1 LLFGLEVNRLDKM
14 LIKEQFFPTTVYGK
28 DLQLDNNTLAQHIIQ
43 WSQQDQG
50 VKKTNMNGWHS
61 TTDMHLK
68 KEYQVL
74 VDELYKMQHEIYQ
87 EEWLDRKP
95 MLGNMWANINYSG
108 GYNRPH
114 VHPNCLFSGVYY
126 VKTQPQCGELVVN
139 DPRPG
144 IQTMM
149 PTRKS
154 GQPPKHL
161 WREAHIEPIQG
172 RLIMFPAWLWHCVEP
187 NQSNDMRIS
196 VSFNFV
202 QEGFQ

>member
-1 LLFGLEVNRLDKM
+1 MLL
-14 LIKEQFFPTTVYGK
+14 KEQFFPTTVYGK

-43 WSQQDQG
+43 WSQQGQG
-50 VKKTNMNGWHS
+50 LKKTNMNGWHS
-61 TTDMHLK
+61 TTDMHTK
-68 KEYQVL
+68 PEYKML
-74 VDELYKMQHEIYQ
+74 VDELYQMQHEIFQ

-126 VKTQPQCGELVVN
+126 VKTQPQCGELVVE

-144 IQTMM
+144 IQIML
-149 PTRKS
+149 PIRKP
-154 GQPPKHL
+154 GQLPKHL
-161 WREAHIEPIQG
+161 WRKAHIEPIQG

-196 VSFNFV
+196 VSFNFI
-202 QEGFQ
+202 QQ

>member
-1 LLFGLEVNRLDKM
+1 MLFGLEENHLDKM

-28 DLQLDNNTLAQHIIQ
+28 DLQLDNNTLAQHIIN

-61 TTDMHLK
+61 TTDMYTK
-68 KEYQVL
+68 PEYKVL
-74 VDELYKMQHEIYQ
+74 VDELYQMQHEIFQ
-87 EEWLDRKP
+87 EEWLDRRPK
-95 MLGNMWANINYSG
+95 LGNMWANINYSG

-149 PTRKS
+149 PTRKP

-161 WREAHIEPIQG
+161 WRDAHIEPTQG

-196 VSFNFV
+196 VSFNFI
-202 QEGFQ
+202 QEGFE

>member
-1 LLFGLEVNRLDKM
+1 M

-28 DLQLDNNTLAQHIIQ
+28 DIQLDNNALAQHIIN

-68 KEYQVL
+68 EEYQPL
-74 VDELYKMQHEIYQ
+74 VNELYKMQHEIYQ

-114 VHPNCLFSGVYY
+114 VHPNCLYSGVYY

-149 PTRKS
+149 PTRKQ

-161 WREAHIEPIQG
+161 WREAHIEPVTG
-172 RLIMFPAWLWHCVEP
+172 RLIMFPAWLWHCVEE
-187 NQSNDMRIS
+187 NKSNDVRIS

>member
-1 LLFGLEVNRLDKM
+1 M
-14 LIKEQFFPTTVYGK
+14 IKEQFFPTTVYGK
-28 DLQLDNNTLAQHIIQ
+28 DIQLDNQVLADHIIN
-43 WSQQDQG
+43 WSKQDPG

-68 KEYQVL
+68 QEYQEL
-74 VDELYKMQHEIYQ
+74 VKQLYIMQEEIYQ

-95 MLGNMWANINYSG
+95 MLGNMWANINYPG

-126 VKTQPQCGELVVN
+126 VKSQPGAGQLVVN

-149 PTRKS
+149 PIRKS
-154 GQPPKHL
+154 GQPPQHL
-161 WREAHIEPIQG
+161 WREAHLDPIPG
-172 RLIMFPAWLWHCVEP
+172 RIIMFPAWLWHCVEP
-187 NQSNDMRIS
+187 NKTNDIRIS
-196 VSFNFV
+196 VSFNFI
-202 QEGFQ
+202 QDGFQ

>member
-1 LLFGLEVNRLDKM
+1 M

-95 MLGNMWANINYSG
+95 ILGNMWANINYSG

>member
-1 LLFGLEVNRLDKM
+1 VENHLDKM

-87 EEWLDRKP
+87 EEWLDRRP

>member
-1 LLFGLEVNRLDKM
+1 VVNRLDKM

-87 EEWLDRKP
+87 EEWLDRRP

>member
-1 LLFGLEVNRLDKM
+1 MLL
-14 LIKEQFFPTTVYGK
+14 KEQFFPTTVYGK

-43 WSQQDQG
+43 WSQQGQG
-50 VKKTNMNGWHS
+50 LKKTNMNGWHS
-61 TTDMHLK
+61 TTDMHTK
-68 KEYQVL
+68 PEYKML
-74 VDELYKMQHEIYQ
+74 VDELYQMQHEIFQ

-126 VKTQPQCGELVVN
+126 VKTQPQCGELIVD

-144 IQTMM
+144 IQIMM
-149 PTRKS
+149 PTRKP

-161 WREAHIEPIQG
+161 WRKAHIEPIQG

-196 VSFNFV
+196 VSFNFI
-202 QEGFQ
+202 QQ

>member
-1 LLFGLEVNRLDKM
+1 MLFGLVVNRLDKM

-196 VSFNFV
+196 ISFNFV

>member
-1 LLFGLEVNRLDKM
+1 M
-14 LIKEQFFPTTVYGK
+14 IKEQFFPTTVYGK
-28 DLQLDNNTLAQHIIQ
+28 DVKLDNQMLANEIVM
-43 WSQQDQG
+43 WSKKDKG

-61 TTDMHLK
+61 QTNMHTFPQFK
-68 KEYQVL
+68 PL
-74 VDELYKMQHEIYQ
+74 VDALYEMQNEVYK

-95 MLGNMWANINYSG
+95 MLGNMWANINYPG

-126 VKTQPQCGELVVN
+126 VKSQPGAGQLVVN

-149 PTRKS
+149 PTRIK

-161 WREAHIEPIQG
+161 WREAHIDPVPG
-172 RLIMFPAWLWHCVEP
+172 RIIMFPAWLWHCVEP
-187 NQSNDMRIS
+187 NQSNDIRIS
-196 VSFNFV
+196 VSFNFI
-202 QEGFQ
+202 QDGFQ